1 MDKEELEDKINHLAY
16 QNANILRDIQEKYNY
31 TISDSVKFTN
41 IQVIKQLE
49 KEISEL
55 NILLEQNNNSLM
67 HLKNLYQNLFLKEF
81 VPILSQPFINIT
93 YSNKKYK

>member
-67 HLKNLYQNLFLKEF
+67 HLKNLYKNLYQKEF
-81 VPILSQPFINIT
+81 LPILQQPFTNII